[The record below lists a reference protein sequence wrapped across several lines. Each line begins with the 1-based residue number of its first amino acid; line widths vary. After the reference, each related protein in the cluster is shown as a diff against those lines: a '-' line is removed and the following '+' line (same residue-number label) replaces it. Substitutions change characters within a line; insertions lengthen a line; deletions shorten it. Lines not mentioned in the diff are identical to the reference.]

1 MASVYVDPR
10 NGSRV
15 VRAYAGINPRTG
27 KPHSVSE
34 TLPADAPEEAVE
46 AARERVEARAAVA
59 KGNPAAMTVGTL
71 LDYYLSCREDD
82 GLSPTTLDA
91 YRSYARRHVHPR
103 IGRVPFD
110 RASAATFSAL
120 YRALRRPKAE
130 GGGGLSIA
138 TVEKVHAMMSGCL
151 SRMKSDG
158 VVGANPLSDVS
169 VARRRS
175 PEGRALSQGDLAAL
189 RGHLES
195 ELAAVVDGD
204 EAFERYALAC
214 LWWTALHTGA
224 RRGELAGFV
233 RGSLEERMVDAGA
246 GMERRRWLRV
256 STTLAHASAGV
267 LRKAPKSESSKR
279 LVTLDD
285 RTADQLEAY
294 MGIQAQVLA
303 DHGMAAAAG
312 TPLFSHADGG
322 PFAPRELTEAF
333 RELAPSLGLDRR
345 AHLHTLRHTHAT
357 YLLERGE
364 NARTVQERLGHADVQ
379 TTLNKYGHVLP
390 GRDAAAAESFAQ
402 AASDA
407 MQRPC
412 SAPVAAYVPKCPL
425 SGDTCARYAGAGLEK

>member
-1 MASVYVDPR
+1 MASVYVDR
-10 NGSRV
+10 RTGNRV
-15 VRAYAGINPRTG
+15 VRAYAGVNPRTG
-27 KPHSVSE
+27 KPRSVSE
-34 TLPADAPEEAVE
+34 TLPADAGEEAIE
-46 AARERVEARAAVA
+46 AAKARVETRAAVS
-59 KGNPAAMTVGTL
+59 KGSPDAMTVGTL
-71 LDYYLSCREDD
+71 LDYYLECCEED

-130 GGGGLSIA
+130 GGAALSVA

-169 VARRRS
+169 VARGRS
-175 PEGRALSQGDLAAL
+175 PEGRALSPGDLATL
-189 RGHLES
+189 RGHLAS
-195 ELAAVVDGD
+195 ELLAVVDGD
-204 EAFERYALAC
+204 GAFERYALSC

-224 RRGELAGFV
+224 RRGELSGFV
-233 RGSLEERMVDAGA
+233 RGSLEERMVDAGS
-246 GMERRRWLRV
+246 GMELRRWLRV
-256 STTLAHASAGV
+256 STALAHTSSGLV
-267 LRKAPKSESSKR
+267 RKPPKSESSRR
-279 LVTLDD
+279 LVTLDGT
-285 RTADQLEAY
+285 TADLLESY

-303 DHGMAAAAG
+303 DHGVAASAE
-312 TPLFSHADGG
+312 TPLFGHADGT
-322 PFAPRELTEAF
+322 ARTPRELTEAF
-333 RELAPSLGLDRR
+333 RELARSLGLDRR

-390 GRDAAAAESFAQ
+390 GRDAAAAESFAE
-402 AASDA
+402 AAGA
-407 MQRPC
+407 VVQRPC
-412 SAPVAAYVPKCPL
+412 SAPAAAYVPKCPL
-425 SGDTCARYAGAGLEK
+425 SGETCARYANAGLEK